1 MYVNSSQDTIERR
14 LERGGNKMKQESFK
28 QRYVKLFITFLKIG
42 AFTFGGGYAMIP
54 LIQRE
59 TIERHHWIDDQDL
72 LDMLAIAE
80 STPGVIAVNS
90 ATFVGYRVA
99 GFWGALF
106 ATIGVILPSFFI
118 ILLLAGVIQQFK
130 ELQYVNYAFV
140 GVRAGVAVLILN
152 AVLKLS
158 KQCPK
163 NIFTLLVAA
172 VAFVLVAFF
181 SANVIL
187 VIVFA
192 AIAGVVVQLW
202 LHGKGG
208 AAQ

>member
-42 AFTFGGGYAMIP
+42 AFTFGGGDAMIP

-172 VAFVLVAFF
+172 VAFVLVTFF

>member
-1 MYVNSSQDTIERR
+1 
-14 LERGGNKMKQESFK
+14 MKQESFK

-118 ILLLAGVIQQFK
+118 ILLVAGVIQQFK

>member
-1 MYVNSSQDTIERR
+1 
-14 LERGGNKMKQESFK
+14 MKQESLK
-28 QRYVKLFITFLKIG
+28 QRYAKLFITFLKIG

-59 TIERHHWIDDQDL
+59 TIETHHWIDDQDL

-192 AIAGVVVQLW
+192 AVAGVVVQLW

-208 AAQ
+208 VAQ

>member
-1 MYVNSSQDTIERR
+1 
-14 LERGGNKMKQESFK
+14 MKQESFK

-181 SANVIL
+181 NANVIL

>member
-187 VIVFA
+187 VIVFS

>member
-1 MYVNSSQDTIERR
+1 MEQDSLGSRCA
-14 LERGGNKMKQESFK
+14 
-28 QRYVKLFITFLKIG
+28 KLFFTFLKIG

-59 TIERHHWIDDQDL
+59 TVETHRWIDDRDL

-99 GFWGALF
+99 GFWGALC
-106 ATIGVILPSFFI
+106 ATAGVVLPSFLI
-118 ILLLAGVIQQFK
+118 ILLLAGFIQQFK
-130 ELQYVNYAFV
+130 ELKYVNYAFV
-140 GVRAGVAVLILN
+140 GVRAGVAVLIVN

-158 KQCPK
+158 KQFPK
-163 NIFTLLVAA
+163 NAFSLLVAA
-172 VAFVLVAFF
+172 AAFVLVAFF

-187 VIVFA
+187 VIVCA
-192 AIAGVVVQLW
+192 GAAGVAVQLL
-202 LHGKGG
+202 LHGKDGVPR
-208 AAQ
+208 

>member
-1 MYVNSSQDTIERR
+1 
-14 LERGGNKMKQESFK
+14 
-28 QRYVKLFITFLKIG
+28 
-42 AFTFGGGYAMIP
+42 MIP
-54 LIQRE
+54 LIPRE

-172 VAFVLVAFF
+172 VAFVLVTFF

>member
-1 MYVNSSQDTIERR
+1 
-14 LERGGNKMKQESFK
+14 MKQESFK

-118 ILLLAGVIQQFK
+118 ILLVAGVIQQFK
-130 ELQYVNYAFV
+130 EFQYVNYAFV

-158 KQCPK
+158 KQCPQ